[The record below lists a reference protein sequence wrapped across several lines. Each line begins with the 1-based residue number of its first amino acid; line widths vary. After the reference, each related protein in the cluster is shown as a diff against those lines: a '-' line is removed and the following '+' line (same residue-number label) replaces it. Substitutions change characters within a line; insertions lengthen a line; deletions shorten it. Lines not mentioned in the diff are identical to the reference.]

1 MMSLSVTG
9 GLGSV
14 LGVFDALYAPE
25 GVSATEVGWLT
36 TFPSLFIGIGKTLQ
50 DHSPAH
56 LNWLIYTCATGN
68 YFILPL
74 GLSFGR
80 RPATL
85 MAIIVLLAATIGCG
99 FTQTYDQ
106 HLALRIIQGLATGAT
121 ESVSWDLPST
131 TRNIH

>member
-25 GVSATEVGWLT
+25 GVSATEVGWFT
-36 TFPSLFIGIGKTLQ
+36 TFPSLFIGIGKIPE
-50 DHSPAH
+50 DHGPAH
-56 LNWLIYTCATGN
+56 LHRLTYTCATGN
-68 YFILPL
+68 YIILPL
-74 GLSFGR
+74 GLAFGR

-85 MAIIVLLAATIGCG
+85 LAITVLLGATIGCG

-121 ESVSWDLPST
+121 ESVSWNLSST
-131 TRNIH
+131 THKIH

>member
-1 MMSLSVTG
+1 MSLSVTG

-25 GVSATEVGWLT
+25 GVSVTEVGWLT
-36 TFPSLFIGIGKTLQ
+36 TFPSLFIGIGKTSQ
-50 DHSPAH
+50 DGGPAQ
-56 LNWLIYTCATGN
+56 LNQLIYTCGIGN

-74 GLSFGR
+74 GLAFGR

-85 MAIIVLLAATIGCG
+85 MAIIVLIAATIGCG

-121 ESVSWDLPST
+121 ESVSWGLPST
-131 TRNIH
+131 SHNIH